1 MGQHP
6 KVRRGNNSIMKN
18 EKWFFIS
25 NFEEFVDH
33 SRALV
38 FNLFGQVNEIAAD
51 SLTASLSTMSKEEIE
66 EMDTTLSHEEA
77 SVIVKNHARKQI
89 NRNTKEI
96 RYSLTDKILEEI
108 IEDLNGRMVSN
119 ILNTLVNK
127 GVLDSGYDS
136 EKNDFIFWVKEDAN
150 NQKETPE
157 TD

>member
-1 MGQHP
+1 MGQHT
-6 KVRRGNNSIMKN
+6 KVRGANTSIMKN
-18 EKWFFIS
+18 KKWFFIS
-25 NFEEFVDH
+25 DFEEFVDH

-38 FNLFGQVNEIAAD
+38 FNLFGQVNKVAAD
-51 SLTASLSTMSKEEIE
+51 SLTSSLSTMSKEEIE

-77 SVIVKNHARKQI
+77 SVIIKNHARKQI
-89 NRNTKEI
+89 NKKSQEI
-96 RYSLTDKILEEI
+96 RYSLTDEILEEI

-150 NQKETPE
+150 NKEQTPE

>member
-1 MGQHP
+1 
-6 KVRRGNNSIMKN
+6 MKN
-18 EKWFFIS
+18 ENWFFIS

-33 SRALV
+33 SRSLV
-38 FNLFGQVNEIAAD
+38 FNLFGEVNEMAAD
-51 SLTASLSTMSKEEIE
+51 SLTSSLSTMSQEQIE

-77 SVIVKNHARKQI
+77 SAIIKNHVRKQI
-89 NRNTKEI
+89 NKKSKET
-96 RYSLTDKILEEI
+96 RYSLNDKILAEI
-108 IEDLNGRMVSN
+108 IEDLNGRMISN

-136 EKNDFIFWVKEDAN
+136 EKNDFIFWVKEDEN